1 MTCKTLEQEL
11 AAFREKYSSVRVFV
25 FSDCLVYRCANGRA
39 KEAANAANK
48 LIEELGLSL
57 VAIPNK
63 WPANNTYVVQSNETS
78 DL

>member
-1 MTCKTLEQEL
+1 MTTLESQL
-11 AAFREKYSSVRVFV
+11 LLFRETYSSARAIV
-25 FSDCLVYRCANGRA
+25 FSDCIVYKCGRGKA
-39 KEAANAANK
+39 IDASAEANK